1 MATERDTAALTLA
14 SVNLHIGSLV
24 PSASLASYEDS
35 KKSRTSSRTSSS
47 GSGNN
52 NTNSAISSSASV
64 HSNES
69 VKTHQERGRA
79 PSLHHEVSW
88 SHLQLKD
95 RMAWQQ
101 GFRMNKKG
109 GLVFL
114 DQETLKKQQGVF
126 KDVMLQVGS
135 QLLSGKLAVRI
146 SLPIRIFEP
155 RTLLERVADAW
166 NYAPTLL
173 KKAALSSDPL
183 ERMKFVI
190 AFVAGGFHF
199 CVGQLKPFN
208 PIVGETYEATY
219 ADGTHVAIEHV
230 SHHPVKSAFTLTA
243 PKGLYQ
249 LSGVYEFESTTSRN
263 AIVNHQLGSAKVV
276 FQDGHAISY
285 TVPQIKM
292 SGLLF
297 GERVVELTGACKFV
311 DAAHHLVG
319 DVTFGANTSFL
330 SKSHAEDIKGSIY
343 PAKVSLLCGLFN
355 KRTMDL
361 ISLCLDGVAV
371 EIGQAR
377 AVDDPGLVA
386 LAPPV
391 RQQDVSVWC
400 RALENSFCP
409 LACSSSLF

>member
-1 MATERDTAALTLA
+1 MATEHETAPLTLA

-47 GSGNN
+47 GNN
-52 NTNSAISSSASV
+52 ASSS
-64 HSNES
+64 ES
-69 VKTHQERGRA
+69 TKPQQPHHHQERGRA
-79 PSLHHEVSW
+79 PSLQQHHHHEASW

-95 RMAWQQ
+95 RMAWAQ
-101 GFRMNKKG
+101 GFQMNKKG
-109 GLVFL
+109 GLEFL
-114 DQETLKKQQGVF
+114 DHETLKKQQGVF
-126 KDVMLQVGS
+126 KDVMIQVGS
-135 QLLSGKLAVRI
+135 QLLAGTLAVRI

-173 KKAALSSDPL
+173 KKAALSTGDPL
-183 ERMKFVI
+183 ERMKFVV

-199 CVGQLKPFN
+199 CTGQLKPFN
-208 PIVGETYEATY
+208 PILGETYEATY

-230 SHHPVKSAFTLTA
+230 SHHPVKSAFTVTG

-249 LSGVYEFESTTSRN
+249 LSGVYEFESSTSRN

-297 GERVVELTGACKFV
+297 GKRVVELTGACKFT
-311 DAAHHLVG
+311 DTKHHLVA
-319 DVTFGANTSFL
+319 DITFGANTSFL
-330 SKSHAEDIKGSIY
+330 SKSHGEDIKGAIY
-343 PAKVSLLCGLFN
+343 PAKVSL
-355 KRTMDL
+355 
-361 ISLCLDGVAV
+361 GV
-371 EIGQAR
+371 
-377 AVDDPGLVA
+377 
-386 LAPPV
+386 
-391 RQQDVSVWC
+391 
-400 RALENSFCP
+400 
-409 LACSSSLF
+409 